1 MTRAVRE
8 GLGLLGAFLV
18 GLAGVVAVTWPVALY
33 ATEVVPGGGEL
44 GGWLWR
50 YQWHFDSLEGL
61 ANADM
66 GPIDRWL
73 GFVSLGRYPETGNIL
88 DVLALSYPL
97 EHLLGFPG
105 SYNAKIAVVLVLD
118 GVAGYALARYFSGSI
133 AAALAAASIAVVN
146 PLTVLEVGECGL
158 RQAVLWWVLLYPA
171 LLDRALRR
179 RTLGA
184 GAVAGACFGLAG
196 AWYWFYGLFTAIFTV
211 LWVVKTLV
219 AERQRLRIGALFRA
233 LAGVGLGVALAAGP
247 FVVAYLLGDGSSGG
261 GGSESGRTALPE
273 MTFFLPFPSYDTV
286 SHAPLRPE
294 TYAENVLASINR
306 TIGSSWS
313 ATYPVDPRVSF
324 AMPLTAMA
332 FGVLPALAR
341 RRAWGWLAVWLFF
354 YLGTLGPFLR
364 IGDGDA
370 REVVRLDGG
379 YVIRMPYT
387 LMFQYI
393 PGMAR
398 MFAPY
403 RLAAYV
409 VVASVALVS
418 LGLARLPFRAW
429 LAPLVI
435 AATIAQPLYYW
446 GRGAVV
452 EGGGDAR
459 EWRSPI
465 KASRIKVPAYY
476 RELDS
481 TQLTGIVELPLE
493 QQQDLLYYYQVVH
506 HQKVYRS
513 WASPGA
519 VPPFLRGAESGGE
532 AGARLRYLARPD
544 VVVGK
549 VPKAFEELSQHPMT
563 TDAADLTLASFRK
576 WGKSGNYQR
585 IIVHERG
592 YFLSDRSQ
600 GARLFIAAVE
610 RISLQLGI
618 TARMMEEMRR
628 GDPSNPEFGVPTSG
642 DLVPWTSQPADIPEA
657 IAPSALRMAVFE
669 IPADTAV
676 PAAAAAAGAPA
687 ADSAAPAAAPTP
699 APESKPEP

>member
-1 MTRAVRE
+1 VNRPLRE
-8 GLGLLGAFLV
+8 GLGLLAAFV
-18 GLAGVVAVTWPVALY
+18 MSLACVIAITWPMVNYLD
-33 ATEVVPGGGEL
+33 EVVPGGGEL

-50 YQWHFDSLEGL
+50 YQWHFDELGALAYSDAGL
-61 ANADM
+61 V
-66 GPIDRWL
+66 DRWL
-73 GFVSLGRYPETGNIL
+73 AFVSLGRYPETGNIL

-146 PLTVLEVGECGL
+146 PLTVLEIGECGL

-179 RTLGA
+179 RTFGA
-184 GAVAGACFGLAG
+184 GVLAGVCFGFAG
-196 AWYWFYGLFTAIFTV
+196 AWYWFYGLFTGIFTL

-219 AERQRLRIGALFRA
+219 AERQRLRLASMFRS
-233 LAGVGLGVALAAGP
+233 LLGVALGIALSAGP
-247 FVVAYLLGDGSSGG
+247 FVVAYLLGDGTGG
-261 GGSESGRTALPE
+261 GGSGRAALPE
-273 MTFFLPFPSYDTV
+273 MSFFLPFPSYDTV

-313 ATYPVDPRVSF
+313 ATYPIDPRVGF
-324 AMPLTAMA
+324 AMPLTVMA

-341 RRAWGWLAVWLFF
+341 RRSWGWLAVWFFF

-370 REVVRLDGG
+370 REVFRLEGG

-393 PGMAR
+393 PGMSR

-403 RLAAYV
+403 RLASYL
-409 VVASVALVS
+409 VVASVALVAM
-418 LGLARLPFRAW
+418 GLARLPFRAW
-429 LAPLVI
+429 IAPAVI
-435 AATIAQPLYYW
+435 VATVAQPLYYW
-446 GRGAVV
+446 GRGSVV

-465 KASRIKVPAYY
+465 KTSRIRVPQYY
-476 RELDS
+476 RDLDS

-493 QQQDLLYYYQVVH
+493 HQQDLLYYYQVIH

-519 VPPFLRGAESGGE
+519 VPPFLRAKGAGGPVGE
-532 AGARLRYLARPD
+532 RLRYLARPD
-544 VVVGK
+544 VVAGK
-549 VPKAFEELSQHPMT
+549 VPRVWEELSEHPMAA
-563 TDAADLTLASFRK
+563 AADDLSVESFRK
-576 WGKSGNYQR
+576 WGRSGNYQR
-585 IIVHERG
+585 VIVHERG
-592 YFLSDRSQ
+592 YFLTDRSL
-600 GARLFIAAVE
+600 GARFYTAAVE
-610 RISLQLGI
+610 RLTERLGI
-618 TARMMEEMRR
+618 EPQVFTELQK
-628 GDPSNPEFGVPTSG
+628 GDPRNPEFGVPTSG

-657 IAPSALRMAVFE
+657 IAPSSFRMAVFE
-669 IPADTAV
+669 IGPDD
-676 PAAAAAAGAPA
+676 GAPA
-687 ADSAAPAAAPTP
+687 SEASPAEAATSSEAQPVPPDPAPTGN
-699 APESKPEP
+699 PEG